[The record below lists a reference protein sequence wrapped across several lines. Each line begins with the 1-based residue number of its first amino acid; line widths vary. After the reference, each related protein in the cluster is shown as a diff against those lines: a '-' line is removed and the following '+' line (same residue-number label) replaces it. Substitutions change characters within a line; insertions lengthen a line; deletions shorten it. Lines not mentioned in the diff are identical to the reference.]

1 MKAGLL
7 INGVVTGVIT
17 RNYTVVNEV
26 YDAYEITVYLKDP
39 TVAPNN
45 WPRVTYYCWDS
56 NDVQQCGNWPG
67 ETITDTRMVGGEK
80 FYYKTFT
87 ITGSQYYVNFVFNQ
101 GGSTASSHQTVDV
114 TGVRETAFFEVT
126 TQTNKYQVRDV
137 TDTYLPLL
145 NGDIIMGDVNGDG
158 VVGIADVTDL
168 IDYILG
174 GDPQPFII
182 EAADVSGNGLI
193 GIADVTEIIDR
204 ILAGA

>member
-1 MKAGLL
+1 M
-7 INGVVTGVIT
+7 
-17 RNYTVVNEV
+17 
-26 YDAYEITVYLKDP
+26 
-39 TVAPNN
+39 
-45 WPRVTYYCWDS
+45 
-56 NDVQQCGNWPG
+56 QQCGNWPG
-67 ETITDTRMVGGEK
+67 ETITDTRMVGGEM

-145 NGDIIMGDVNGDG
+145 NGDFIMGDVNGDG

-182 EAADVSGNGLI
+182 EAADVTNDGLI
-193 GIADVTEIIDR
+193 GIADVTDIIDR